1 MLFKMY
7 LENIKRINLFY
18 ESDFYHTLSA
28 NHPEYVLK
36 VIEALYTD
44 PDAAD
49 KQLYQ
54 MLGKKYGLPAK
65 SHYLVDKFDNHSI
78 RLAAD
83 IVCGWHQLRQIHPE
97 PKQWLS
103 DYKLVR
109 QNLSLHFIWPKH
121 KLPTINTLRYAK
133 YHDRIDLTL
142 FDLKQFFAQRITPLN
157 AAYTNQ
163 ETAFWLEKCH
173 GSFKQFINSMQLHD
187 FVDDNYNVLNIE
199 TGQQTIISTIP
210 SKERINASIPQY
222 TESLLELIKENKL
235 GDHSK

>member
-1 MLFKMY
+1 MSFNMY
-7 LENIKRINLFY
+7 LKNIKRIELLY
-18 ESDFYHTLSA
+18 DSDFYHTLAA

-49 KQLYQ
+49 KYLYR
-54 MLGKKYGLPAK
+54 MLGNKYGLPAK
-65 SHYLVDKFDNHSI
+65 SHYLVDNVNNHSI

-83 IVCGWHQLRQIHPE
+83 IICGWHQLRQIHPD

-121 KLPTINTLRYAK
+121 KLPTINTLRYTK

-142 FDLKQFFAQRITPLN
+142 FDFKQFFADKITPLN
-157 AAYTNQ
+157 AAYNNQ
-163 ETAFWLEKCH
+163 ETAFWLAKFN
-173 GSFKQFINSMQLHD
+173 GSFKQFIDSMQLQD
-187 FVDDNYNVLNIE
+187 FVDENYDVLNIE
-199 TGQQTIISTIP
+199 TEQQTIITAIP
-210 SKERINASIPQY
+210 SKEKINLSIPQY
-222 TESLLELIKENKL
+222 TESLLKLIKENKL
-235 GDHSK
+235 GDK